1 MCKAKGQSTD
11 WVDEIA
17 AKGNV
22 WCTPGPYVRRSTL
35 LLLSTRMAARVAA
48 IVAVIVTTTVAAIVA
63 GTVTTTVTVTAD
75 RLVDNSERLDMNRQL
90 VVDRPVLK
98 TSPATI

>member
-1 MCKAKGQSTD
+1 MCKAKDQSTD

-35 LLLSTRMAARVAA
+35 LLLSTRMAA
-48 IVAVIVTTTVAAIVA
+48 IVAAIVA

-90 VVDRPVLK
+90 VVDRPALK

>member
-35 LLLSTRMAARVAA
+35 LLLSTRMAA
-48 IVAVIVTTTVAAIVA
+48 IVAAIVA

>member
-11 WVDEIA
+11 WADEIA

-35 LLLSTRMAARVAA
+35 LLLSMRMAAIVAA
-48 IVAVIVTTTVAAIVA
+48 IVAVIVAVI
-63 GTVTTTVTVTAD
+63 VTTTAD